1 MEQALVLVAGLV
13 LLVGGAELLVS
24 GAVHIAQRFGVSGL
38 LIGLLVGL
46 GTSTPELVTSVLA
59 SLAGTPGI
67 ALGNVVGA
75 NVSNML
81 LVLGACALILP
92 VRVDARSL
100 RFDGG
105 VVLGSLALFAVLSAL
120 VPLGRPVG
128 ALYVALL
135 TAYLVRSWQIERKR
149 PREHT
154 APYERGEAAAEF
166 VPVPAQPRRSTAR
179 VVLAVSQV
187 IGGIALAILGA
198 GWLVESAVDIARALA
213 VSESVIGLTLV
224 ALGTTLPEL
233 ATSVAAARRRN
244 TDVALGNVFGSCIYN
259 VLGIAGLAGL
269 IAPTRVP
276 AEIANFGN
284 PVMVGVALVMLLLAW
299 TGYRISR
306 REGAVMLAL
315 YAVYVAA
322 IWRV

>member
-1 MEQALVLVAGLV
+1 M

-81 LVLGACALILP
+81 LVLGACALVRP

-120 VPLGRPVG
+120 VPSAARSGRSMSPCSPPTWRAPG
-128 ALYVALL
+128 
-135 TAYLVRSWQIERKR
+135 RSSASGRGSTPPPTSAAR
-149 PREHT
+149 PPPNSCRC
-154 APYERGEAAAEF
+154 
-166 VPVPAQPRRSTAR
+166 RRSR
-179 VVLAVSQV
+179 
-187 IGGIALAILGA
+187 
-198 GWLVESAVDIARALA
+198 
-213 VSESVIGLTLV
+213 
-224 ALGTTLPEL
+224 
-233 ATSVAAARRRN
+233 AARPP
-244 TDVALGNVFGSCIYN
+244 GSCSPS
-259 VLGIAGLAGL
+259 A
-269 IAPTRVP
+269 R
-276 AEIANFGN
+276 
-284 PVMVGVALVMLLLAW
+284 
-299 TGYRISR
+299 
-306 REGAVMLAL
+306 
-315 YAVYVAA
+315 
-322 IWRV
+322 